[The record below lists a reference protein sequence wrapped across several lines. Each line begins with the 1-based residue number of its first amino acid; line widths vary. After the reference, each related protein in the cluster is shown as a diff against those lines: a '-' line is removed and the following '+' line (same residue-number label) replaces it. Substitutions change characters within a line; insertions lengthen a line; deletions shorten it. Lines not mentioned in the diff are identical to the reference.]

1 MQFVTSLATNPRL
14 IFEANYVCLW
24 VNLLVKVKCVVL
36 CIDLLAWLE
45 DGLIFETGGCFNS
58 LGQIFL
64 SLGQSACE
72 AGGWHSRGSKAL

>member
-14 IFEANYVCLW
+14 IFEAKYVCLW
-24 VNLLVKVKCVVL
+24 VNLLVKVKYVVL

-58 LGQIFL
+58 LGQICL
-64 SLGQSACE
+64 SLGRFACE
-72 AGGWHSRGSKAL
+72 AEEWRSPGSKAL